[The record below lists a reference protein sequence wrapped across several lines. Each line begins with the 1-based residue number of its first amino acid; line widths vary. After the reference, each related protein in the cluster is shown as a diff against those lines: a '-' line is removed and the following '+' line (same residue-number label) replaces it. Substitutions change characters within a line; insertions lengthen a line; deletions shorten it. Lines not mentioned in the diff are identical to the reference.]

1 MRVKL
6 KNGLTIGVIILLVGL
21 VIFLTASYFTNSTRV
36 ETELKDASIERGN
49 IQTLDASEPIPV
61 TNSDMP
67 PPPPPSGT
75 PQLPKEEKPIL
86 INASFG
92 LTKENNGDI
101 MVGLYSTQKTSTGYR
116 RYFTYRC
123 KTDGTLA
130 KFDSG
135 AYFTFGRAS
144 GVPVKD
150 ILFGGNLYPANG
162 DYKAILKEMNTANEF
177 TFSVPSGTTYLVKIH
192 NRSTNNLPCL

>member
-6 KNGLTIGVIILLVGL
+6 KNGLTTGVIILLLGL
-21 VIFLTASYFTNSTRV
+21 VIFLTANYFTNTTRV
-36 ETELKDASIERGN
+36 ETELKNASIERGN
-49 IQTLDASEPIPV
+49 IHTLDSSEPIPV
-61 TNSDMP
+61 SAGDVR
-67 PPPPPSGT
+67 PPPPSGT
-75 PQLPKEEKPIL
+75 PQLPKEDKPIL

-101 MVGLYSTQKTSTGYR
+101 TVGLYNTQKSTNGYR

-123 KTDGTLA
+123 KPDGTLA

-144 GVPVKD
+144 GIPVKD

-162 DYKAILKEMNTANEF
+162 DYKAILKEMNKAHEF
-177 TFSVPSGTTYLVKIH
+177 TFSVPSGTTYIVKIH
-192 NRSTNNLPCL
+192 NRSSSSLPCL

>member
-6 KNGLTIGVIILLVGL
+6 KNAMTIGVILLLVGL
-21 VIFLTASYFTNSTRV
+21 VIFLTAHYFINSTRV
-36 ETELKDASIERGN
+36 ETELKNSAAERGN
-49 IQTLDASEPIPV
+49 IQSLDASEPVV
-61 TNSDMP
+61 TKSDVP
-67 PPPPPSGT
+67 PPPPTGT
-75 PQLPKEEKPIL
+75 PQLPKEEKPIV
-86 INASFG
+86 INAAFG

-101 MVGLYSTQKTSTGYR
+101 MVGLYSTQKSASGYR

-162 DYKAILKEMNTANEF
+162 DYKTILAEMNKASEF
-177 TFSVPSGTTYLVKIH
+177 TFSVPSSTTYLVKIH
-192 NRSTNNLPCL
+192 NRSTNDLPCL

>member
-6 KNGLTIGVIILLVGL
+6 KNGLTIGVILLLVGL
-21 VIFLTASYFTNSTRV
+21 VIFLTANYFTNSTRV
-36 ETELKDASIERGN
+36 ETELKNAKAERGN
-49 IQTLDASEPIPV
+49 IHSLDASGPV
-61 TNSDMP
+61 PVSTNDV

-75 PQLPKEEKPIL
+75 PQLPKEEAPIL
-86 INASFG
+86 INAAFG

-101 MVGLYSTQKTSTGYR
+101 MVGLYSTNKTTNGYR

-123 KTDGTLA
+123 KPDGTLA

-135 AYFTFGRAS
+135 AYFAFGRAS

-150 ILFGGNLYPANG
+150 ILFGGNLYPADG
-162 DYKAILKEMNTANEF
+162 DYKAILKEMNKTNEF
-177 TFSVPSGTTYLVKIH
+177 VFSVPSGTTYSVKIH
-192 NRSTNNLPCL
+192 NRSSNNLPCL

>member
-6 KNGLTIGVIILLVGL
+6 KNGLTVGVIILLVGL
-21 VIFLTASYFTNSTRV
+21 VVFLTARYYINDTRV
-36 ETELKDASIERGN
+36 QTELKNASIERST
-49 IQTLDASEPIPV
+49 IPTLDASAPIPV
-61 TNSDMP
+61 VTSDVP
-67 PPPPPSGT
+67 PPPPLNT

-92 LTKENNGDI
+92 LTKETNGDI
-101 MVGLYSTQKTSTGYR
+101 MVGLYSTQKTVNGYR

-123 KTDGTLA
+123 RPNGTLV
-130 KFDSG
+130 KFDSDS
-135 AYFTFGRAS
+135 YFAFGRAS

-162 DYKAILKEMNTANEF
+162 DYKAIIREMNKASEF
-177 TFSVPSGTTYLVKIH
+177 VFSVPSGTTYIVKIH
-192 NRSTNNLPCL
+192 NRSTNDLPCL

>member
-6 KNGLTIGVIILLVGL
+6 KNGLTTGVIILLLGL
-21 VIFLTASYFTNSTRV
+21 VIFLTANYFTNTTRV
-36 ETELKDASIERGN
+36 ETELKNASIERGN
-49 IQTLDASEPIPV
+49 IHTLDSSEPIPV
-61 TNSDMP
+61 SVGDVP
-67 PPPPPSGT
+67 PPPPTGT
-75 PQLPKEEKPIL
+75 PQLPKEDKPIL

-101 MVGLYSTQKTSTGYR
+101 MVGLYNTQKSTNGYR

-123 KTDGTLA
+123 KPDGTLA

-144 GVPVKD
+144 GIPVKD

-162 DYKAILKEMNTANEF
+162 DYKAILKEMNKAHEF
-177 TFSVPSGTTYLVKIH
+177 TFSVPSGTTYIVKIH
-192 NRSTNNLPCL
+192 NRSASDLPCL

>member
-6 KNGLTIGVIILLVGL
+6 KNGLTIGVILLLVGL
-21 VIFLTASYFTNSTRV
+21 VIFLTAHYFINSTRV
-36 ETELKDASIERGN
+36 ENELKNSTIERGN
-49 IQTLDASEPIPV
+49 IQSLDASEPIV
-61 TNSDMP
+61 TKSDV
-67 PPPPPSGT
+67 PPPPPSNT

-86 INASFG
+86 INAAFG

-101 MVGLYSTQKTSTGYR
+101 MVGLYSTQKFANGYR

-123 KTDGTLA
+123 KPDGTLA

-135 AYFTFGRAS
+135 AYFTFGRAG

-162 DYKAILKEMNTANEF
+162 DYKAILAEMNKASEF
-177 TFSVPSGTTYLVKIH
+177 TFSVPSGTTYVVKIH
-192 NRSTNNLPCL
+192 NRSTNDLPCL

>member
-6 KNGLTIGVIILLVGL
+6 KNAMAIGVILLLVGL
-21 VIFLTASYFTNSTRV
+21 VIFLTAHYFINSTRV
-36 ETELKDASIERGN
+36 ETELKNSAAERGN
-49 IQTLDASEPIPV
+49 IQSLDASEPVV
-61 TNSDMP
+61 TKSDVP
-67 PPPPPSGT
+67 PPPPTGT
-75 PQLPKEEKPIL
+75 PQLPKEEKPIV
-86 INASFG
+86 INAAFG

-101 MVGLYSTQKTSTGYR
+101 MVGLYSTQKSASGYR

-150 ILFGGNLYPANG
+150 ILFGGNLYPAND
-162 DYKAILKEMNTANEF
+162 DYKTILAEMNKASEF

-192 NRSTNNLPCL
+192 NRSTNDLPCL

>member
-6 KNGLTIGVIILLVGL
+6 KNGLTTGVIILLLGL
-21 VIFLTASYFTNSTRV
+21 VIFLTANYFTNTTRV
-36 ETELKDASIERGN
+36 ETELKNASIERGN
-49 IQTLDASEPIPV
+49 IHTLNSSEPIPV
-61 TNSDMP
+61 SAGDV

-75 PQLPKEEKPIL
+75 PQLPKEDKPIL

-101 MVGLYSTQKTSTGYR
+101 MVGLYNTQKSTNGYR

-144 GVPVKD
+144 GIPVKD

-162 DYKAILKEMNTANEF
+162 DYKAILKEMNKAHEF
-177 TFSVPSGTTYLVKIH
+177 TFSVPSGTTYIVKIH
-192 NRSTNNLPCL
+192 NRSSSSLPCL

>member
-6 KNGLTIGVIILLVGL
+6 KNGLTTGVIILLLGL
-21 VIFLTASYFTNSTRV
+21 VIFLTANYFTNTTRV
-36 ETELKDASIERGN
+36 ETELKNASIERGN
-49 IQTLDASEPIPV
+49 IHTLDSSEPIHV
-61 TNSDMP
+61 STGDV

-75 PQLPKEEKPIL
+75 PQLPKEDKPIL

-101 MVGLYSTQKTSTGYR
+101 MVGLYNTQKSTNGYR

-123 KTDGTLA
+123 KPDGTLA

-144 GVPVKD
+144 GIPVKD

-162 DYKAILKEMNTANEF
+162 DYKAIIKEMNKAHEF
-177 TFSVPSGTTYLVKIH
+177 TFSVPSGTTYIVKIH
-192 NRSTNNLPCL
+192 NRSSSSLPCL

>member
-6 KNGLTIGVIILLVGL
+6 KNAMTIGVILLLVGL
-21 VIFLTASYFTNSTRV
+21 VIFLTAHYFINSTRV
-36 ETELKDASIERGN
+36 ETELKNSAAERGN
-49 IQTLDASEPIPV
+49 IQSLDASEPVV
-61 TNSDMP
+61 TKSDVSP
-67 PPPPPSGT
+67 PPPTGT
-75 PQLPKEEKPIL
+75 PQLPKEEKPIV
-86 INASFG
+86 INAAFG

-101 MVGLYSTQKTSTGYR
+101 MVGLYSTQKSASGYH

-162 DYKAILKEMNTANEF
+162 DYKTILAEMNKASEF

-192 NRSTNNLPCL
+192 NRSTNDLPCL

>member
-1 MRVKL
+1 MTV
-6 KNGLTIGVIILLVGL
+6 GVILLLVGL
-21 VIFLTASYFTNSTRV
+21 VIFLTANYFTNSTRV
-36 ETELKDASIERGN
+36 ETELKNAKAERGN
-49 IQTLDASEPIPV
+49 IHSLDASGPV
-61 TNSDMP
+61 PVSTNDV

-75 PQLPKEEKPIL
+75 PQLPKEEAPIV
-86 INASFG
+86 INAAFG

-101 MVGLYSTQKTSTGYR
+101 MVGLYSLNKTTNGYR

-123 KTDGTLA
+123 KPDGTLA

-135 AYFTFGRAS
+135 SYFAFGRAS

-162 DYKAILKEMNTANEF
+162 DYKAILKEMNKTNEF
-177 TFSVPSGTTYLVKIH
+177 VFSVPSGTTYSVKIN
-192 NRSTNNLPCL
+192 NRSSNNLPCL

>member
-6 KNGLTIGVIILLVGL
+6 KNGLTIGVILLLVGL
-21 VIFLTASYFTNSTRV
+21 VIFLTANYFTNSTRV
-36 ETELKDASIERGN
+36 ETELKNNRIERGN
-49 IQTLDASEPIPV
+49 LQTLDASEPIPV
-61 TNSDMP
+61 TRDDVP
-67 PPPPPSGT
+67 PPPPTGT

-86 INASFG
+86 INAAFG

-101 MVGLYSTQKTSTGYR
+101 MVGLYSTQKAANGYR

-123 KTDGTLA
+123 KPDGTLA

-135 AYFTFGRAS
+135 SYFTFGRAS
-144 GVPVKD
+144 GIPVKD

-162 DYKAILKEMNTANEF
+162 DYKAIIREMNQADEF
-177 TFSVPSGTTYLVKIH
+177 VFSVPSGTTYKVKIH
-192 NRSTNNLPCL
+192 NRSTSDLPCL

>member
-6 KNGLTIGVIILLVGL
+6 KNGLTIGVILLLVGL
-21 VIFLTASYFTNSTRV
+21 VIFLTAHYFINSTRV
-36 ETELKDASIERGN
+36 ENELKNSAIERGN
-49 IQTLDASEPIPV
+49 IQSLDASEPVV
-61 TNSDMP
+61 TKSDV

-75 PQLPKEEKPIL
+75 PQLPKEEKPIV
-86 INASFG
+86 INAAFG

-101 MVGLYSTQKTSTGYR
+101 MVGLYSTQKSASGYR

-123 KTDGTLA
+123 KPDGTLA

-162 DYKAILKEMNTANEF
+162 DYKTIIAEMNKASEF
-177 TFSVPSGTTYLVKIH
+177 TFSVPSGTTYIVKIH
-192 NRSTNNLPCL
+192 NRSTNDLPCL

>member
-6 KNGLTIGVIILLVGL
+6 KNGLTIGVILLLVGL
-21 VIFLTASYFTNSTRV
+21 VIFLTAHYFINSTRV
-36 ETELKDASIERGN
+36 EAELKNNRIERGN
-49 IQTLDASEPIPV
+49 LQTLDASEPVV
-61 TNSDMP
+61 TKSDV
-67 PPPPPSGT
+67 PPPPPSNT
-75 PQLPKEEKPIL
+75 PQLPKEDKPIL
-86 INASFG
+86 INAAFG

-101 MVGLYSTQKTSTGYR
+101 MVGLYSTQKSASGYR

-123 KTDGTLA
+123 KPDGTLA

-135 AYFTFGRAS
+135 SYFTFGRAS

-162 DYKAILKEMNTANEF
+162 DYKTILAEMNKASEF

-192 NRSTNNLPCL
+192 NRSTNDLPCL